1 MLQQIDDH
9 LSNPLIYEE
18 HNKDRLEKL
27 QKKRLEIKD
36 ALKKAE
42 LLWDKAILDH
52 NNFKNSK

>member
-1 MLQQIDDH
+1 MLLQIDDH
-9 LSNPLIYEE
+9 LSNPLIYEQ

-27 QKKRLEIKD
+27 QKKRLEIKN

-52 NNFKNSK
+52 KNFKNSK

>member
-1 MLQQIDDH
+1 MLQLIDDH
-9 LSNPLIYEE
+9 LSNPLIYEQ

-27 QKKRLEIKD
+27 QKKRLEIKN

-52 NNFKNSK
+52 KNFKNSK